1 VTDVQLSELGAET
14 AVPEERWIA
23 RRGPVLLAIVSFVIL
38 CNVVLSQAP
47 KMIEPDPYA
56 YRASIYALADGNINL
71 NQQQY
76 NELSLRL
83 MKTPVGGG
91 IMQWHQQPDGQWVS
105 EKNPGYPY
113 FAVVFKKFGALRLA
127 PLFFGVLGCIGL
139 WFGAKRWIGEWG
151 AAFAISM
158 YCSASAAMVFAW
170 RETMP
175 TFTDTSLIACGIGLL
190 IWTVLSVERRLRTRV
205 GVGSL
210 AFLSFGLAMFVR
222 YTSVTVLLVAAAFAA
237 SACFTKRWHLSKWA
251 LIVWASV
258 VLVPIGAALCFNVT
272 YYGAFTKTGYQP
284 DVIEFSLSAVPT
296 NIRELPWRLAE
307 AMPVF
312 LVALAAIG
320 VMVRLQLNLRKAQVV
335 SEEVAN
341 QAKWIDEDQG
351 SLTLTSENAISDR
364 WIGLFLVCCW
374 VSTWGLYVA
383 FVWTSQVI
391 EGAEIH
397 GVGAYTFTRL
407 FVPSLAPIALLAAWL
422 LVRLPRVIALLIL
435 AALLCFGVADF
446 INVVNGPWA
455 SSPWFR
461 VDVPPPPVP

>member
-1 VTDVQLSELGAET
+1 MTDVQLSELGAET

-23 RRGPVLLAIVSFVIL
+23 RRGPVVLAIVSFVIL

-56 YRASIYALADGNINL
+56 YRASIYALADGNVNL
-71 NQQQY
+71 NQKQY

-83 MKTPVGGG
+83 MKTPLGGG

-105 EKNPGYPY
+105 EKNPGYP
-113 FAVVFKKFGALRLA
+113 FLAVLFKKLGALRLA
-127 PLFFGVLGCIGL
+127 PLFFGVFGCIGL

-151 AAFAISM
+151 AAFAVSM

-175 TFTDTSLIACGIGLL
+175 TFTDTSLLACGIGLL
-190 IWTVLSVERRLRTRV
+190 IWAVLSVERRIRIRV
-205 GVGSL
+205 IVGSL
-210 AFLSFGLAMFVR
+210 AFFSLGLAMFVR
-222 YTSVTVLLVAAAFAA
+222 YTSITVLAIAALFAAFAC
-237 SACFTKRWHLSKWA
+237 SVTRWGLPRWA
-251 LIVWASV
+251 LAIWASV
-258 VLVPIGAALCFNVT
+258 VLVPVGMVLCFNAI
-272 YYGAFTKTGYQP
+272 YYGSFTKTGYLP
-284 DVIEFSLSAVPT
+284 GVIGFSLSAIPT

-312 LVALAAIG
+312 LVALAAIV
-320 VMVRLQLNLRKAQVV
+320 VMVRLQLNLRKVQVG
-335 SEEVAN
+335 SEEVGT
-341 QAKWIDEDQG
+341 QAKWIDEDHG
-351 SLTLTSENAISDR
+351 VLTLTSETAISDW

-374 VSTWGLYVA
+374 VSTWGLYIG

-391 EGAEIH
+391 EGAEVYGI
-397 GVGAYTFTRL
+397 GAYTFTRL

-461 VDVPPPPVP
+461 VDVPPPPP